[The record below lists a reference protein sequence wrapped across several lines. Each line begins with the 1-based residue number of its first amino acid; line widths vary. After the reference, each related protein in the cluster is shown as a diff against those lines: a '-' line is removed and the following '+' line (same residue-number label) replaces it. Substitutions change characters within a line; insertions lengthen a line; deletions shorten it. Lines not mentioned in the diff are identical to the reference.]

1 MLNFTLNNS
10 LLISWSPP
18 IYRSNDVSNKD
29 LSYKVTVTNGNE
41 TFMYPP
47 IVHTDIEVPNVT
59 ACDTF
64 NVSVKALV
72 GQYSSNIAEENEG
85 SKFYLTA
92 NNVYAT
98 VK

>member
-1 MLNFTLNNS
+1 M
-10 LLISWSPP
+10 
-18 IYRSNDVSNKD
+18 
-29 LSYKVTVTNGNE
+29 TVTNGNKSF
-41 TFMYPP
+41 TYPP
-47 IVHTDIEVPNVT
+47 IVHTDIVVPNVT

-72 GQYSSNIAEENEG
+72 EQYSSIIAEENEG

-92 NNVYAT
+92 NNVYAI